1 VDPDIQLED
10 FPPLTNPYS
19 VEYQNII
26 EVDLGMEGVHLKEDF
41 LDHKA
46 QGIQD
51 PRSPLA
57 KDAPL
62 HILQARAGIDIDD
75 QGKPEKRKWFVRDFR
90 RLRLRV

>member
-19 VEYQNII
+19 VDIV
-26 EVDLGMEGVHLKEDF
+26 EVDLGAEGVHLKEDS
-41 LDHKA
+41 LDHYA
-46 QGIQD
+46 QGIRD
-51 PRSPLA
+51 SPRTSLDQQCASP
-57 KDAPL
+57 
-62 HILQARAGIDIDD
+62 HRINIDY